1 MTGGHLLDF
10 SHRTLAE
17 FFEDYGIDITD
28 ECYLVGSGSK
38 ANKIRGFWTVSD
50 NATFGRVLFGLI
62 QKYDEDRASNDHLN
76 NAYSY
81 TSEYN
86 ESNRAKCLDIAYRL
100 TMPQQAP
107 VATPPQPFAPQQAP
121 VINPLQQFAS
131 QQAQQ
136 EWEQPLEHFPTQE
149 APPKVQF
156 SQTTK
161 QKVFIVHGHDDAL
174 RLNVEIF
181 IRKIGLDPIILMDQA
196 SAGDTIIEKLENHGE
211 ADYAIILYTACDFG
225 KGKNEE
231 ALKAR
236 ARQNVVFEHG
246 YFIARLT
253 RKRVAAIVA
262 LDVETPNDTSGI
274 VYIGANDDWKIKLAR
289 ELKKA
294 ELKFDFEAVFA

>member
-1 MTGGHLLDF
+1 MAPVIFLVIVSFYGKINLLLGDFMADLSRREKNILESYLQMTGGHLLDF

-107 VATPPQPFAPQQAP
+107 VANQTCAAVWSAAGTCRLRRPALESTVFRRRCR
-121 VINPLQQFAS
+121 
-131 QQAQQ
+131 Q
-136 EWEQPLEHFPTQE
+136 EYLLCL
-149 APPKVQF
+149 VQ
-156 SQTTK
+156 
-161 QKVFIVHGHDDAL
+161 
-174 RLNVEIF
+174 
-181 IRKIGLDPIILMDQA
+181 
-196 SAGDTIIEKLENHGE
+196 
-211 ADYAIILYTACDFG
+211 
-225 KGKNEE
+225 
-231 ALKAR
+231 
-236 ARQNVVFEHG
+236 
-246 YFIARLT
+246 
-253 RKRVAAIVA
+253 
-262 LDVETPNDTSGI
+262 
-274 VYIGANDDWKIKLAR
+274 
-289 ELKKA
+289 
-294 ELKFDFEAVFA
+294 